1 MIVISFVVVFA
12 LDRRCHCRNV
22 NLRLAPTKTSRGA
35 HLGMHLRRVYDIVSL
50 LPLEELDTLRR
61 DWVKGGT
68 AGVMKEI
75 FLGNMLRVRQHP
87 DIGGPCKFYSSG
99 SWTKYDIAVSRQR

>member
-1 MIVISFVVVFA
+1 M
-12 LDRRCHCRNV
+12 
-22 NLRLAPTKTSRGA
+22 
-35 HLGMHLRRVYDIVSL
+35 GMHVRRVYDIVSL

-68 AGVMKEI
+68 VGVTKEI

-87 DIGGPCKFYSSG
+87 DIGGPCKTNSSDR
-99 SWTKYDIAVSRQR
+99 WTKYEIAVAR